1 RSTLQQTAPFQKMM
15 PTSGRFSHPDGNLPP
30 PERRRRLDEY
40 GSVEELYSYSSTSG
54 SSTSAGGRGA
64 AGLSVHA
71 QGSHGD
77 IFQEIMSRRAHDMI
91 SGAHDEVA
99 GAGMIREETQRR
111 NRALRGENDTLRACV
126 DVLLAEAGGGGSTG
140 GGGGSSGVSPFQ
152 ASPMQLLSAARGV
165 RDRNHQ
171 RELALS
177 AAAATAESAL
187 RAERTRREGAEV
199 EARLSREAAS
209 SSRESRGRR
218 QNQQQVVGR
227 GYLGETFSMSLRA
240 LKREKAYFMDAVEDR
255 KRAERALAEERADR
269 LQAETAAG
277 TALQEERTRREEA
290 ESLAKCVICST
301 RRRSRTLLPCGHLVM
316 CDRCPVVSTC
326 PICDQ
331 QVRRTMPGTLS

>member
-1 RSTLQQTAPFQKMM
+1 MM

-30 PERRRRLDEY
+30 PERRRRLDE
-40 GSVEELYSYSSTSG
+40 
-54 SSTSAGGRGA
+54 
-64 AGLSVHA
+64 
-71 QGSHGD
+71 SHGD
-77 IFQEIMSRRAHDMI
+77 IFQELMSRRAHDMI
-91 SGAHDEVA
+91 SGAQDVVA

-126 DVLLAEAGGGGSTG
+126 DMLLCSS
-140 GGGGSSGVSPFQ
+140 GGSSGVSPFQ

-187 RAERTRREGAEV
+187 RAERTRREGAGL
-199 EARLSREAAS
+199 EARFSSQAAS
-209 SSRESRGRR
+209 SSREARGRR

-227 GYLGETFSMSLRA
+227 GYLGETFSMALRA
-240 LKREKAYFMDAVEDR
+240 LKMEKADFMDAVEDR

-269 LQAETAAG
+269 RQAETAAR
-277 TALQEERTRREEA
+277 TALQEERIRREQA
-290 ESLAKCVICST
+290 ESLAKCVICSS
-301 RRRSRTLLPCGHLVM
+301 RRRSRALLPCGHLLM

-326 PICDQ
+326 PICH
-331 QVRRTMPGTLS
+331 

>member
-1 RSTLQQTAPFQKMM
+1 MT
-15 PTSGRFSHPDGNLPP
+15 PTSGRFSHPDRNLPP

-40 GSVEELYSYSSTSG
+40 GSVEELYSYSSTSST

-64 AGLSVHA
+64 AGLPVHA
-71 QGSHGD
+71 QRSHGD
-77 IFQEIMSRRAHDMI
+77 IFQELMSRRAHDMI
-91 SGAHDEVA
+91 SGAQDLVA
-99 GAGMIREETQRR
+99 GAGMIREETRR
-111 NRALRGENDTLRACV
+111 QNRALRGENDTLRACV
-126 DVLLAEAGGGGSTG
+126 DMLLAEAGGGGSTG
-140 GGGGSSGVSPFQ
+140 GGGGGSSGGSSGISPQ
-152 ASPMQLLSAARGV
+152 SSPMQLLSAARGV

-187 RAERTRREGAEV
+187 RAERTRREGAEA

-209 SSRESRGRR
+209 SSREARGRR
-218 QNQQQVVGR
+218 QNQQQQVVGR
-227 GYLGETFSMSLRA
+227 GYLGETFSMALRA

-269 LQAETAAG
+269 RQAETAAR
-277 TALQEERTRREEA
+277 TALQEERTRREQA

-301 RRRSRTLLPCGHLVM
+301 RRRSRALLPCGHLVM

>member
-1 RSTLQQTAPFQKMM
+1 MM
-15 PTSGRFSHPDGNLPP
+15 PTSSRFSHPDGNLPP

-40 GSVEELYSYSSTSG
+40 GAVEEIYSFSSTSG

-64 AGLSVHA
+64 AGLLVHP
-71 QGSHGD
+71 QRSHGD
-77 IFQEIMSRRAHDMI
+77 IFQELMSRRAHDMI
-91 SGAHDEVA
+91 SGAQDVVA
-99 GAGMIREETQRR
+99 GAGMIREETQRQ

-126 DVLLAEAGGGGSTG
+126 DMLLAEAGGGGSTSG
-140 GGGGSSGVSPFQ
+140 GGGGSSGGSSGVSPFQ

-199 EARLSREAAS
+199 EARLSRKAAS
-209 SSRESRGRR
+209 SREARGRR

-227 GYLGETFSMSLRA
+227 GHLGGAFSMALRA
-240 LKREKAYFMDAVEDR
+240 IKREKAYFMNAVEDR

-269 LQAETAAG
+269 RQAETAAR
-277 TALQEERTRREEA
+277 TALQEERTKREQA

-301 RRRSRTLLPCGHLVM
+301 RRRSRALLPCGHLVM